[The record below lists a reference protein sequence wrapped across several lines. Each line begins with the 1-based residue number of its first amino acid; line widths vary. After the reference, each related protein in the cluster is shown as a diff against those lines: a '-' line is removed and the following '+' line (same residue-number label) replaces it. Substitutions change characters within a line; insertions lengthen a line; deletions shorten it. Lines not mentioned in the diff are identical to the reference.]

1 MTLASG
7 IVKNKQVVLALMT
20 SSEVFDGMSMDRKV
34 CLKWNDFTAKINFTL
49 GELRSNSGFADVTLV
64 CEDGQQIKAHK
75 IILSSLC
82 PFFLDIFRN
91 DFHPHPLIYMMG
103 AESNVLAAI
112 VDLLY
117 KGESTIGQDNLEN
130 FLALAKRLRL
140 TDLSKTE
147 DVDIEEGDSR
157 TDASENDA
165 LKRRETLEEIAAEIK
180 KVTKE
185 DSVIPLEKVKSEPN
199 EHVNKD
205 RDLEL
210 KELDYKISSMI
221 DAVVMIDEVTG
232 GPSAK
237 IYTCKECGKI
247 GTYPKHMRDHIE
259 AHHISGFFH
268 YCDNCGK
275 GVRTRDALK
284 KHRRNYC
291 IGRTEPPKMST
302 VIVMPEQVNETVK
315 SMIDK
320 GKTLLLSESNKSVT
334 ERICK
339 VCGKEGR
346 MVNIMRHVERHH
358 IETGI
363 PNSCDICGKL
373 FNTREAL
380 KRHKS
385 NVETPGSHRCG
396 TDSLVCDLVSD
407 SQK

>member
-1 MTLASG
+1 
-7 IVKNKQVVLALMT
+7 
-20 SSEVFDGMSMDRKV
+20 MDRKV
-34 CLKWNDFTAKINFTL
+34 RLKWNNFPDKINFTL
-49 GELRSNSGFADVTLV
+49 GELRSNSRFADVTLV

-75 IILSSLC
+75 IILSSAC
-82 PFFLDIFRN
+82 PFFLDILKS

-103 AESNVLAAI
+103 AESKVLGAI
-112 VDLLY
+112 IDFLY
-117 KGESTIGQDNLEN
+117 KGESTIDQDNLDN
-130 FLALAKRLRL
+130 FLALAKSLRL

-147 DVDIEEGDSR
+147 EFVIEEGDSR
-157 TDASENDA
+157 KDAFENDA
-165 LKRRETLEEIAAEIK
+165 LKNREALEDINAEIK
-180 KVTKE
+180 EVTKD
-185 DSVIPLEKVKSEPN
+185 DSTVPLEKLKSEPI

-205 RDLEL
+205 SHLEL
-210 KELDYKISSMI
+210 KQLDDKISSMI

-247 GTYPKHMRDHIE
+247 GTYPMHMRDHVE
-259 AHHISGFFH
+259 AHHISGFLH

-291 IGRTEPPKMST
+291 IKYRTEPPKMST
-302 VIVMPEQVNETVK
+302 VTTVRPEQVNETVK
-315 SMIDK
+315 SMIEK

-358 IETGI
+358 IKSGI
-363 PNSCDICGKL
+363 PNSCEICGKL

-385 NVETPGSHRCG
+385 NIDTPGSHRCG
-396 TDSLVCDLVSD
+396 ADSLVCDLVSD
-407 SQK
+407 S